1 MIVGI
6 DIGGTKTH
14 VAVQQADG
22 TRRDHVLETSTWR
35 QRRNLS
41 DDVAGLHEL
50 MFAMSNGEPEVSVV
64 GSHGCDTDADCLAL
78 QEALSTRLTE
88 TVLVLNDSELLLPA
102 AGKKDGIAVIA
113 GTGSI
118 AVSRG
123 TDRKMRSAGG
133 WGWFLGDEGSA
144 SGLVRE
150 AARAVRRSLDRGNP
164 LDQLGQLLVDALGVA
179 EPVEFGRALTD
190 LGSAARIGKLAHL
203 VFEAADAG
211 SETAAQVIADGG
223 NALAILVEE
232 LVNRGAV
239 GNHVI
244 TAGGV
249 ISRQTRLFLAF
260 KDALALRVPDA
271 NLALLES
278 APVTGAL
285 LLAGMLASGK
295 RPEMLPLP
303 HVGGRRE
310 TNTNGRAA

>member
-1 MIVGI
+1 MIVGV

-14 VAVQQADG
+14 VAVQRPDG
-22 TRRDHVLETSTWR
+22 TRREQLVRTSTWR

-41 DDVAGLHEL
+41 NDVAGLHEL
-50 MFAMSNGEPEVSVV
+50 LHAISNGEPEVSVV

-78 QEALSTRLTE
+78 QEALSTRLSGI
-88 TVLVLNDSELLLPA
+88 VLVLNDSELLLPA
-102 AGKKDGIAVIA
+102 AGKKEGIAVIA

-123 TDRKMRSAGG
+123 PDRKMRSAGG

-150 AARAVRRSLDRGNP
+150 AARAVRRSLDQGNQ
-164 LDQLGQLLVDALGVA
+164 LDQLGRLLVEALGVVN
-179 EPVEFGRALTD
+179 PVEFGRALID

-203 VFEAADAG
+203 VFDAADAG
-211 SETAAQVIADGG
+211 SQTAADVIYNGG
-223 NALAILVEE
+223 DSLAILVEE
-232 LVNRGAV
+232 LINRGAL

-249 ISRQTRLFLAF
+249 ISRQSRLFLAF
-260 KDALALRVPDA
+260 KDALRLRVPDA
-271 NLALLES
+271 NLALLKS

-285 LLAGMLASGK
+285 LLAELLASGE
-295 RPEMLPLP
+295 RPIMLPLP
-303 HVGGRRE
+303 HVGGHQE